1 MMSFLFFEIVVLK
14 TIFWKLAFESNFFEV
29 LFKVKNRIDN
39 FSVLSQR
46 FLHEEESFIMHYT
59 QISAWRGRFY
69 AVYSGYY
76 NLFPTPEF

>member
-14 TIFWKLAFESNFFEV
+14 AIFWKLAFEGNFFEV

-46 FLHEEESFIMHYT
+46 FLHEEESFMHYT

-69 AVYSGYY
+69 AVYSGFY
-76 NLFPTPEF
+76 NLFPTPAF